1 MDLSMMLNIAL
12 PAGLVLLVVLIVLR
26 NKNKSKG

>member
-26 NKNKSKG
+26 NKNKSRG

>member
-26 NKNKSKG
+26 NKNKS